1 MMRIFDKN
9 KTGRAEV
16 RARKRK
22 ITYRTLILSLML
34 CVCAALCLTSC
45 GGRNIGE
52 DISAGTASVYRDGG
66 DGGAEDPGEGGGD
79 TAAQAD
85 TGVIN
90 TGEESVLET
99 AEVVGGETAGT
110 AGESSAPASAEETSD
125 NADAAADTADT
136 AESAESGY
144 QSAASQDAPAEAYE
158 QQASGSNVSDNQS
171 GAAAPAADTY
181 SENTCSIL
189 VDCSTI
195 FDNKDKIR
203 ESILNAQPADGV
215 ILSIENLSFTP
226 GETAF
231 DILQRLMREN
241 GIPMEF
247 SQSPAYNS
255 KYVEGINNLY
265 EFDCG
270 ERSGW
275 MYSVN
280 GEFLNYGSS
289 SVEIKSGD
297 RIQWR
302 YTCDLGEDLT

>member
-79 TAAQAD
+79 TADQAD

-90 TGEESVLET
+90 TGEESVSGA
-99 AEVVGGETAGT
+99 AEVVGGETAGS
-110 AGESSAPASAEETSD
+110 AGDSSEPDSAKETSD
-125 NADAAADTADT
+125 NADAAADTA
-136 AESAESGY
+136 ESAESGY
-144 QSAASQDAPAEAYE
+144 LSAASQDAPAEAYE
-158 QQASGSNVSDNQS
+158 QNTGGSNVSDNQS
-171 GAAAPAADTY
+171 GAVAPAADTD

-289 SVEIKSGD
+289 AVEIKSGD